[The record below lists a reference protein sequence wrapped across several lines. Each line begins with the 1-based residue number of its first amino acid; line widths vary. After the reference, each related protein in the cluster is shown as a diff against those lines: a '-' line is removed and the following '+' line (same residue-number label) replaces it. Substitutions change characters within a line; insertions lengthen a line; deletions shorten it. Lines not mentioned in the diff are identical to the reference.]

1 MSWTERVPL
10 IVRVV
15 GLTLITFRA
24 RPLSHFMLLLTLISS
39 LPQLVE
45 REIKSERDVP
55 LSDG

>member
-24 RPLSHFMLLLTLISS
+24 LPLSLFMLLLTLVSS

>member
-1 MSWTERVPL
+1 MSWTERVRL

-15 GLTLITFRA
+15 GLTLITFKA
-24 RPLSHFMLLLTLISS
+24 LPLSLFMLLLTLVSS